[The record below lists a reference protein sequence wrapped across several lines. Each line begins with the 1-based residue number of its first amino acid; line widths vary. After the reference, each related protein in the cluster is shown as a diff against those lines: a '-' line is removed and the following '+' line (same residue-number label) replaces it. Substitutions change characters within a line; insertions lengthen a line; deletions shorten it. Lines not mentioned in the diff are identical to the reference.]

1 MAKADRLAAFAR
13 VASPRVIDNPDAGF
27 SSGDS
32 IRLHPSWIAFPGQR
46 MPEPQ
51 ASLRYRDI
59 LEQRQLSAAGR
70 RKGERTRDRLKLAA
84 IDLLDETGY
93 REMRIADVCERA
105 DVSTATFYLYYQN
118 KTEITVEVLR
128 EFMDTIFGVAETD
141 GPYQSS
147 FEAIYGANLGWIRTV
162 KANAGLLRCL
172 LQVGDQAPE
181 FAEVSQSINHLW
193 YRRVASSIRRSL
205 NDESEAGADLSL
217 VLAYALGSMM
227 DELCRRLFVAHDQ
240 HLVEL
245 IARVAPT
252 DEALAEL
259 IGVIWYRAVYCSDPP
274 GVKTRPAAQLLLLKQ
289 FGPGKPAAKRAR

>member
-1 MAKADRLAAFAR
+1 MAKADGLVAR
-13 VASPRVIDNPDAGF
+13 PRIASGRAIDDPDAGF

-32 IRLHPSWIAFPGQR
+32 VRGRPIRVALQGQR
-46 MPEPQ
+46 MPDPH

-84 IDLLDETGY
+84 IDLLDEIGY
-93 REMRIADVCERA
+93 RDMRISDICERA

-141 GPYQSS
+141 GPYRSS
-147 FEAIYGANLGWIRTV
+147 FDAIYSANLGWIRTV

-172 LQVGDQAPE
+172 LQVGDQTPE
-181 FAEVSQSINHLW
+181 FAEVSQTINFKW
-193 YRRVASSIRRSL
+193 YGRVASSIHRSL
-205 NDESEAGADLSL
+205 SDERGRGADLSL

-227 DELCRRLFVAHDQ
+227 DELCRRLFVAQDQ
-240 HLVEL
+240 HLVDL
-245 IARVAPT
+245 IAKVAPT
-252 DEALAEL
+252 DEDLAEL
-259 IGVIWYRAVYCSDPP
+259 IGVIWFRTVYCADPP
-274 GVKTRPAAQLLLLKQ
+274 GVKTKPAAQLLLLKQ
-289 FGPGKPAAKRAR
+289 LRPALPKKSAR

>member
-1 MAKADRLAAFAR
+1 
-13 VASPRVIDNPDAGF
+13 
-27 SSGDS
+27 
-32 IRLHPSWIAFPGQR
+32 

-105 DVSTATFYLYYQN
+105 DVSTATFYLYYQ
-118 KTEITVEVLR
+118 KQDRDHGRSAARVHGHDLR
-128 EFMDTIFGVAETD
+128 VAETD

-205 NDESEAGADLSL
+205 NDESEAGRTFRWCWP
-217 VLAYALGSMM
+217 M
-227 DELCRRLFVAHDQ
+227 RW
-240 HLVEL
+240 
-245 IARVAPT
+245 AR
-252 DEALAEL
+252 
-259 IGVIWYRAVYCSDPP
+259 
-274 GVKTRPAAQLLLLKQ
+274 
-289 FGPGKPAAKRAR
+289 